1 MNNLSNIL
9 DIKEFKKELN
19 LEKDYFV
26 TILTHYLKTPIRAQI
41 TALELLLNDKFGTLQ
56 KEQKTILNHLISSNQ
71 HIWNM
76 AENILTKYQSDDE
89 KILIKKKNCDIK
101 KILNDVL
108 DKLKFIICQNQQII
122 VLKAGFLPLNIEID
136 EQEISKVFSNLILN
150 ALDHSKKNSEITISL
165 TNKGNF
171 IEVEIQ
177 DTGFGI
183 DKKILKNIFK
193 KNLYDNRKYRKI
205 GSGLGL
211 YVCKKIIEAHNG
223 EIYIKKTDKSG
234 TNIVFTLPFV
244 STKNYFNTSL

>member
-56 KEQKTILNHLISSNQ
+56 KEQKTILNHIISSNQ

-76 AENILTKYQSDDE
+76 AEN
-89 KILIKKKNCDIK
+89 ILIKKKNCDIK

-122 VLKAGFLPLNIEID
+122 VLKAGFLPLNIEVD

-165 TNKGNF
+165 LITNTFLSCSSKH
-171 IEVEIQ
+171 II
-177 DTGFGI
+177 
-183 DKKILKNIFK
+183 IFSYSESS
-193 KNLYDNRKYRKI
+193 NSN
-205 GSGLGL
+205 
-211 YVCKKIIEAHNG
+211 N
-223 EIYIKKTDKSG
+223 
-234 TNIVFTLPFV
+234 TNN
-244 STKNYFNTSL
+244 S